1 MWSIIRQSTIT
12 AAHSATMYSI
22 YSLDNTIN
30 SFFGSQSTVTRR
42 QCVELAVSLVGEPAN
57 PAPIQG
63 AFSYTV
69 LAGVKQSKIVQFRA
83 QSPAL
88 DMETLIL
95 ARAILGLF
103 VAACTYHGSIGQSSP
118 LSVYVIE
125 KLPGTT
131 YIQAR
136 CINGLSV
143 EPPVEAALRQSNTV
157 EGFARY
163 VELCTTFMLD

>member
-1 MWSIIRQSTIT
+1 M
-12 AAHSATMYSI
+12 HPI

-30 SFFGSQSTVTRR
+30 SFFESQSTVTRR
-42 QCVELAVSLVGEPAN
+42 QCDELAVSLIGEPVN

-69 LAGVKQSKIVQFRA
+69 IAGAKQSKIVQFRA
-83 QSPAL
+83 QSSIL
-88 DMETLIL
+88 DMETLNL
-95 ARAILGLF
+95 ARAIHGQF
-103 VAACTYHGSIGQSSP
+103 VATCTYHGNLGQSSP

-136 CINGLSV
+136 CINDSLSA
-143 EPPVEAALRQSNTV
+143 ELSLEAVSRQSNTV
-157 EGFARY
+157 VGFARY
-163 VELCTTFMLD
+163 CTLSRALPQTGLIL